1 MRRATVYLS
10 LHEEPN
16 GEGGGVGLYK
26 VGHGGGGGGGAVIS
40 SQQSQTVLN
49 RSRRLTWSH
58 TSHWSQGGECDGR
71 DVRTCK
77 I

>member
-26 VGHGGGGGGGAVIS
+26 VGHGGGGGGAVIS

-58 TSHWSQGGECDGR
+58 QLESGQVKVESVMGEM
-71 DVRTCK
+71 
-77 I
+77 